1 MEVNDILTSSS
12 PSPVG
17 SRRIITRGFSS
28 FDLEKLRT
36 HSDPNLPLKSLSI
49 EGKVQTKSL
58 ASTLSSHKNLQH
70 LNLKGNSLKK
80 KGAEELV
87 AGLQS
92 NQDMPLTE
100 LILR

>member
-1 MEVNDILTSSS
+1 MEANNILTNSS
-12 PSPVG
+12 PNV

-58 ASTLSSHKNLQH
+58 ATTLSSHKNLQH
-70 LNLKGNSLKK
+70 LNLKGNSLKR
-80 KGAEELV
+80 KGAEELTQ
-87 AGLQS
+87 ALQS
-92 NQDMPLTE
+92 SKDMQLTE